1 MVSYWFC
8 PLCGK
13 RRRRRASSKSS
24 LWVAHGAT
32 VVLGVQKLSWVLEE
46 KSILGLS
53 SEPHPD
59 LDVGGFSGSSI
70 TPSLFKCDV
79 LAIALLEI

>member
-13 RRRRRASSKSS
+13 RRRGASSKSS

-32 VVLGVQKLSWVLEE
+32 VVLGVQKISWVLGE
-46 KSILGLS
+46 KKIIFGLS
-53 SEPHPD
+53 SEPRPD
-59 LDVGGFSGSSI
+59 LNI
-70 TPSLFKCDV
+70 WWK
-79 LAIALLEI
+79 